1 MADNDNPIRFGIM
14 GCAEIARKVYR
25 AIKMVPNSTLHA
37 IASRSIDKARQFAV
51 RNNLSKEVK
60 LCGDY
65 NELLDDLSVDA
76 IYMPLPT
83 SLHLKWAVLAAQKG
97 KHLLLEKPSALNVKE
112 LDKILEACEY
122 NGLQFMDGS
131 MWYHHPRTVK
141 MKDFLS
147 NLELF
152 GQIRAV
158 SLCIIC

>member
-1 MADNDNPIRFGIM
+1 
-14 GCAEIARKVYR
+14 
-25 AIKMVPNSTLHA
+25 
-37 IASRSIDKARQFAV
+37 
-51 RNNLSKEVK
+51 
-60 LCGDY
+60 
-65 NELLDDLSVDA
+65 
-76 IYMPLPT
+76 MPLPT

-112 LDKILEACEY
+112 LDKILEACES